1 MHDSD
6 VETNNFSVP
15 SAQSRVICSFDP
27 TRPTWRGTVP
37 AMSWDQARYQRVLMA
52 VAALVVPAA
61 ALFAAGAGAGQSP
74 PAAARAA
81 DAPKPV
87 NWDPQIVAVTGPGF
101 PVGYNHYVVTPGQ
114 ADIEAAIAA
123 RLATDRS
130 VKFALPPGV
139 GNERG
144 LQVRTI
150 LAERAIS
157 ANFPEIS
164 DIGGMRADPLKW
176 HPNGLA
182 IDVMIPN
189 WWTPEGKELGD
200 RIVRFAFENADLF
213 GIDNVIWQR
222 VFYPRSG
229 TASYMPD
236 LGNADANHL
245 THVHIATVGG
255 GYPTG
260 DESYFG

>member
-1 MHDSD
+1 
-6 VETNNFSVP
+6 
-15 SAQSRVICSFDP
+15 
-27 TRPTWRGTVP
+27 
-37 AMSWDQARYQRVLMA
+37 MA
-52 VAALVVPAA
+52 AAALVVPAA
-61 ALFAAGAGAGQSP
+61 ALFAAGAGAGQGPS
-74 PAAARAA
+74 AAARAA
-81 DAPKPV
+81 DAPRAST
-87 NWDPQIVAVTGPGF
+87 WEPQIVAVTGPGF
-101 PVGYNHYVVTPGQ
+101 PVGYGHYIVTPGQ

-130 VKFALPPGV
+130 VKLALPPGV

-150 LAERAIS
+150 LAARAIS
-157 ANFPEIS
+157 AHFPEIR
-164 DIGGMRADPLKW
+164 DIGGVRADPLKW

-189 WWTPEGKELGD
+189 WDTPAGKELGD

-213 GIDNVIWQR
+213 GLDDVIWQR
-222 VFYPRSG
+222 VYYPRSG

-236 LGNADANHL
+236 LGNPDANHL

-260 DESYFG
+260 LESYFG